1 MKKKEDILELEEEYE
16 DILKLEKK
24 YTVEYDNKII
34 VLKKIG
40 NLRPGKNELKDI
52 KWYVYSIPG
61 NLELFDNKYDKV
73 AFMFSKVNADIL
85 KRLIPMKEGISKF
98 PWENADANTGNI
110 HPPKEDYKKIRQ
122 LVLFKGSGPLTLQFM
137 ETDEYYIYSAVH
149 KACYYPLINEDD
161 NEENMKK
168 LKDDN
173 RYKFLEAVW
182 KALPPEI
189 KEEN

>member
-1 MKKKEDILELEEEYE
+1 MKKKEDILELDDE
-16 DILKLEKK
+16 
-24 YTVEYDNKII
+24 YTVKIDNKAI

-61 NLELFDNKYDKV
+61 DLELFDNKYDKV
-73 AFMFSKVNADIL
+73 AFMFSKVSADIL
-85 KRLIPMKEGISKF
+85 ERLIPMKKGISKF
-98 PWENADANTGNI
+98 PWENADVNTGNI

-122 LVLFKGSGPLTLQFM
+122 LVLFNGSGPLTLQFV

-149 KACYYPLINEDD
+149 KACYYPLIDEKDT
-161 NEENMKK
+161 ER

-173 RYKFLEAVW
+173 RYRFLKAVW
-182 KALPPEI
+182 EQI
-189 KEEN
+189 VENK